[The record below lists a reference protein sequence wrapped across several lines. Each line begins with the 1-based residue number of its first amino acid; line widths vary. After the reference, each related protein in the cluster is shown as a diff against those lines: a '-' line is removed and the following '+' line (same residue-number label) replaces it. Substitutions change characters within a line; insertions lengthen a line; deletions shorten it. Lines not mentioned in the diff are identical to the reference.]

1 MPPPQPLPRP
11 GGAALPSLL
20 HGLIFEASVVWMTR

>member
-11 GGAALPSLL
+11 GCSLPSLL